1 MMLFFFCAY
10 YDYLK
15 DIDMCK
21 SRLEVQ
27 LTNNKMTSIV
37 ESISDMISV
46 ISSNNDTLFEN
57 AAFNHFVKDKSLI
70 DYFKE
75 SKYQG
80 NYPEKQ
86 NQNNNILRDIKDAF
100 SLKIGDEINFGITQ
114 YNNELIEWRGKL
126 ID

>member
-57 AAFNHFVKDKSLI
+57 AAF
-70 DYFKE
+70 
-75 SKYQG
+75 Q
-80 NYPEKQ
+80 
-86 NQNNNILRDIKDAF
+86 A
-100 SLKIGDEINFGITQ
+100 LK
-114 YNNELIEWRGKL
+114 KA
-126 ID
+126 